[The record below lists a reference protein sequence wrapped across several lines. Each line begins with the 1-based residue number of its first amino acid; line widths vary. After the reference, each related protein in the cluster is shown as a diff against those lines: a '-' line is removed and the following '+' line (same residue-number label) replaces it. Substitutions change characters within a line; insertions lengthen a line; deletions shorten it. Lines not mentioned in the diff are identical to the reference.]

1 MGRMATEANK
11 AQTLPERAHSGY
23 ANPFRFRRRLILFA
37 AAATL
42 TACATSPTGRDQLIL
57 FPDDQVAQMGV
68 TAYQELKNS
77 TPVTRDSSA
86 SQYVGCVANALT
98 GALPGG
104 SAIQPEQWEV
114 TVFAD
119 DQINA
124 FALPGGKI
132 GVYQGLLAVA
142 ENQDQLATVVAHEIA
157 HVLSRHSNERIST
170 QYATSTGLELASVLA
185 GQSTPAK
192 QTLFGLLGVGAQVGV
207 LLPFGRRQESEA
219 DIVGLELMAR
229 AGFDPGQSV
238 DLWRNMNAAGGG
250 GPPEFLSTHPSGE
263 TRIRTLQRHIPDVLP
278 LAEQARAGGSRP
290 DCG

>member
-1 MGRMATEANK
+1 MDSTAHGRSK
-11 AQTLPERAHSGY
+11 ARKFPERVRVRPMSK
-23 ANPFRFRRRLILFA
+23 FRFYHRVSLLA
-37 AAATL
+37 AAACI

-57 FPDDQVAQMGV
+57 FPDDQIAQMGV
-68 TAYQELKNS
+68 TAYQELKSS
-77 TPVTRDSSA
+77 TPVTKDSGA
-86 SQYVGCVANALT
+86 SQYVSCVATALT
-98 GALPGG
+98 RALPEG
-104 SAIQPEQWEV
+104 SAIQPGHWEV

-132 GVYQGLLAVA
+132 GVYQGLLSVA

-192 QTLFGLLGVGAQVGV
+192 QSLFGLLGVGAQVGV
-207 LLPFGRRQESEA
+207 LLPFGRKQENEA
-219 DIVGLELMAR
+219 DLVGLELMAR
-229 AGFDPGQSV
+229 AGFDPRQSV
-238 DLWRNMNAAGGG
+238 NLWQNMNAERGS

-263 TRIRTLQRHIPDVLP
+263 SRIRSLQQHMPNVLP
-278 LAEQARAGGSRP
+278 LAEQARARGARP